1 MSDSRTA
8 RASYAKPV
16 LDVRRW
22 QKDYAVRLQITDVAL
37 VLVTV
42 VVAYLARYQVSVPV
56 LKVPTVDAGLSLDY
70 RVVCLVLIV
79 TWLVSLRATGTM
91 DRRVLGSGSTE
102 YSRVSAATGTVF
114 GLLAIIALF
123 LKLSPSRGFIL
134 MTFVG
139 GMVLLPVGRWVCRKW
154 LIHQR
159 KKGACTHHVVL
170 LGSRDSC
177 LHAAS
182 SIARDGGASGFV
194 VVGAIVDDPDP
205 DELLPGIPVLRPQKT
220 VSSTDPVNLAE
231 AAGADGI
238 VYTGSDNYD
247 PRSLRELGWQ
257 IEARHMTLTVSPGL
271 TDIAGPRI
279 STHAVAGLPL
289 VQVDYPTLEGPRRFI
304 KRAMDVVGSAVL
316 LVVLSPVFLV
326 IAIAVKVTS
335 PGPVIFHQDRVG
347 LGCKRFKMLKFRSMV
362 ANAEEILPTL
372 LGESE
377 GNPLLFKM
385 KDDPRVTRVGRFL
398 RRYSLD
404 ELPQLVNVLRNDMSL
419 VGPRPPL
426 RREVEKYD
434 DWAHRR
440 LLVKPGMTGLWQTS
454 GRSDLSW
461 EDSLRLDLYY
471 VENWSVVGDI
481 VILWRTIRAVLRS
494 DGAY

>member
-42 VVAYLARYQVSVPV
+42 VVAYLARYQFSVPV
-56 LKVPTVDAGLSLDY
+56 LKVPTVDASLSLDY

-79 TWLVSLRATGTM
+79 TWLVALRVTGTM

-102 YSRVSAATGTVF
+102 YSRVCAATATLF

-123 LKLSPSRGFIL
+123 FKLSPSRGFIL
-134 MTFVG
+134 MTFIG
-139 GMVLLPVGRWVCRKW
+139 GMILLPVGRWVCRKW

-159 KKGACTHHVVL
+159 KKGEYTHHVVL
-170 LGSRDSC
+170 LGSRDC
-177 LHAAS
+177 CVHAAS
-182 SIARDGGASGFV
+182 SIARDGGSSGFV
-194 VVGAIVDDPDP
+194 AVGAIVDDPDP
-205 DELLPGIPVLRPQKT
+205 DDLLPGIPVLRSRDAVNP
-220 VSSTDPVNLAE
+220 TDPVNLAE

-257 IEARHMTLTVSPGL
+257 IEARHMTLIVSPGL

-289 VQVDYPTLEGPRRFI
+289 VQVDYPTLQGPRRFI

-316 LVVLSPVFLV
+316 LVVLSPVFLAT
-326 IAIAVKVTS
+326 AIAVKVTS
-335 PGPVIFHQDRVG
+335 PGPVIFRQDRVG
-347 LGCKRFKMLKFRSMV
+347 LGSKRFKMLKFRSMV
-362 ANAEEILPTL
+362 TNAEDMMPTL
-372 LGESE
+372 LEKSGGEA
-377 GNPLLFKM
+377 LLFKI
-385 KDDPRVTRVGRFL
+385 KDDPRVTNVGQFL

-419 VGPRPPL
+419 VGPRPQVQ
-426 RREVEKYD
+426 REVEEYD

-440 LLVKPGMTGLWQTS
+440 LLVKPGLTGLWQTS
-454 GRSDLSW
+454 GRSDLSR

-481 VILWRTIRAVLRS
+481 AILWRTMQAVLS
-494 DGAY
+494 SEGAY